1 LLCADQNHY
10 ELLCADFTKPMYGNS
25 TKDEMPG
32 LDTNKKA
39 VSSFLLKTAGLSPE
53 EGKKSLAYTSWF
65 KASCR
70 NWAT

>member
-1 LLCADQNHY
+1 
-10 ELLCADFTKPMYGNS
+10 MYGNS
-25 TKDEMPG
+25 TKDEIPG
-32 LDTNKKA
+32 PDTNKKA

-70 NWAT
+70 DWAT